1 MSDIL
6 QFDLLSNNSLSDK
19 QINPCK
25 YMLVKN
31 LEENLINEN
40 HMEPGE
46 NNVLVV
52 DVMSLI
58 RLIPM
63 GQLST
68 FQDLLNA
75 ARKHIKGL
83 CKFKQ
88 IDIIY
93 DSYVDY
99 SLKECERLR

>member
-19 QINPCK
+19 QIHPCK

-31 LEENLINEN
+31 LEQNLINEN

-52 DVMSLI
+52 DAISFI

-63 GQLST
+63 GQLFT
-68 FQDLLNA
+68 FQDLLNT

-83 CKFKQ
+83 WKFKP
-88 IDIIY
+88 IDIVY
-93 DSYVDY
+93 YSYVDD
-99 SLKECERLR
+99 SLKKCERLR